1 MDAIESKFFVFV
13 YFCRVD
19 DNCYLYGV
27 FDGHCGL
34 RAAEFVSQR
43 LPAEILLGQLDSV
56 RNDDDVKQVLLQVW
70 LFLVHHVMYWV
81 SFAALRTVNLLLSDH
96 P

>member
-1 MDAIESKFFVFV
+1 MTINAPCF
-13 YFCRVD
+13 RVD
-19 DNCYLYGV
+19 ENCFLYGV
-27 FDGHCGL
+27 FDGHCGV

-56 RNDDDVKQVLLQVW
+56 RNDDDVKQVLLQVG
-70 LFLVHHVMYWV
+70 LLMVHSLLVFVDLKDINKNEAMLYPT
-81 SFAALRTVNLLLSDH
+81 SIMMEM